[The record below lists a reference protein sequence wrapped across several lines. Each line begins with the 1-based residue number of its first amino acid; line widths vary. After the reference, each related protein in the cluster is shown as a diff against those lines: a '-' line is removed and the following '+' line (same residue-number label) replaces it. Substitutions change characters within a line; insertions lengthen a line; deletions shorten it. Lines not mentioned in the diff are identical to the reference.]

1 MQKVIIDC
9 DPGIDD
15 TLALLYALASPE
27 LDVQAITVV
36 CGNVPV
42 EIGVENVF
50 KCLEKVNRLDI
61 PVYQGAA
68 SPLSRKKEEE
78 LSMNVK
84 IFSKNNCIQCKMAKR
99 FLSEN
104 NIAFE
109 EINIDAQP
117 DAIDWLKEQGFQ
129 SVPVITSEA
138 TTVVGFRPDQLK
150 QLAS

>member
-1 MQKVIIDC
+1 
-9 DPGIDD
+9 
-15 TLALLYALASPE
+15 
-27 LDVQAITVV
+27 
-36 CGNVPV
+36 
-42 EIGVENVF
+42 
-50 KCLEKVNRLDI
+50 
-61 PVYQGAA
+61 
-68 SPLSRKKEEE
+68 
-78 LSMNVK
+78 MNVK

-129 SVPVITSEA
+129 SVPVITS
-138 TTVVGFRPDQLK
+138 GSNNRCWLPSDQLK